1 MLVTHYA
8 VKELITSID
17 ECDAQIAKW
26 GETVRL
32 YNEGQ
37 NTREQLE
44 FELKLATQALKDKK
58 LFEEALIKVCETAAD
73 QLGLEA

>member
-1 MLVTHYA
+1 MEGLELGITPFEKAQIGRAKSQLMLVTHYA

-32 YNEGQ
+32 
-37 NTREQLE
+37 
-44 FELKLATQALKDKK
+44 
-58 LFEEALIKVCETAAD
+58 
-73 QLGLEA
+73 